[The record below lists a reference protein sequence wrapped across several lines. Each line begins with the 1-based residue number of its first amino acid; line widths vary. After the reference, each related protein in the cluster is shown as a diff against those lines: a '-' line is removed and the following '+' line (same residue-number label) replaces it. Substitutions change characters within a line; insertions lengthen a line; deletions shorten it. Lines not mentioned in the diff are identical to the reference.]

1 MFRLI
6 MGDEMGDA
14 QRAER
19 TPRAP
24 SKALTAR
31 AVESAK
37 EPGKYFDG
45 NGLYLRVD
53 KSGLRLWVQRIVIRG
68 KRREI
73 GLGSP
78 DLVSLSTARENA
90 RRNRQLAYEG
100 QDPIQLKNEARAVP
114 TFAEAARTVHELHKP
129 TWRNEKHAAQFIST
143 LETYAFPAFGTL
155 RVSEVTSAD
164 LMKALAPIWT
174 AKQETARRVRQRI
187 GVVLKWAMAKGW
199 RKDNPADAVSL
210 ALPKVDKSTEH
221 RKSLPYAEVCACLAT
236 VQASGAGLS
245 TKLALEFLV
254 LTASRSGEAR
264 GALWSEIDFAAK
276 VWTIPAL
283 RMKAKRPHRVALSAR
298 SLEVLQQARG
308 LSEGEGLVFPGT
320 IKGKPLSDMTL
331 IKLVRELGYPIDIHG
346 FRTSFRTWAQ
356 ERTTFPREV
365 AEAALAHMAG
375 DAVEQ
380 AYARS
385 DLFEKRGKMMEAWAG
400 FIAERRGEVVRIGV
414 AN

>member
-1 MFRLI
+1 M
-6 MGDEMGDA
+6 
-14 QRAER
+14 
-19 TPRAP
+19 
-24 SKALTAR
+24 TAR
-31 AVESAK
+31 AVDAAK
-37 EPGKYFDG
+37 LPGKYFDG

-78 DLVSLSTARENA
+78 DLVSLATARESA

-114 TFAEAARTVHELHKP
+114 TFEEAARAVHELHKP

-143 LETYAFPAFGTL
+143 LETYAFPKFGKL

-164 LMKALAPIWT
+164 LMAALAPIWT

-210 ALPKVDKSTEH
+210 ALPKVDKAVEH
-221 RKSLPYAEVCACLAT
+221 RKSLGYAEVAGCIQT

-264 GALWSEIDFAAK
+264 DALWSEIDLAAK

-283 RMKAKRPHRVALSAR
+283 RMKAKRAHRVPLSGRAVE
-298 SLEVLQQARG
+298 LLKQARG
-308 LSEGEGLVFPGT
+308 LSEGDGLVFPGT
-320 IKGKPLSDMTL
+320 IKGRPLSDMTL

-400 FIAERRGEVVRIGV
+400 FTAERRGEVVRI
-414 AN
+414 A